1 MRANGQASKDRELL
15 TSMAT
20 VAYVLSREGKEYNRL
35 LMEQFQRWE
44 RVDVEKIAATAA
56 MPPEHLLFYKA
67 VAQTLGWLQQ
77 IPIAKE
83 RKENDLTYRLSP
95 VPVIYLQV
103 LLEARG
109 GVTQGVARRL
119 EKLLGEAH
127 EATRGKGPRRLLAV
141 VAGLQTWAAVELPEV
156 GRGGALDLEET
167 QRVALNAC
175 GRARWTALAPLKMY
189 ALCQGADFGT
199 PRAILPPMGSAV
211 SRGIERLF
219 GFALGESES
228 DYRLSRGLHLKL
240 ADLAHTSIW
249 DINSGL
255 YRLGGGS

>member
-1 MRANGQASKDRELL
+1 MRANAQASKERELL
-15 TSMAT
+15 TSVAT
-20 VAYVLSREGKEYNRL
+20 VAYVLSREGKEFNRYL
-35 LMEQFQRWE
+35 VEQFEPWDRLE
-44 RVDVEKIAATAA
+44 VEKMGAPGA

-77 IPIAKE
+77 VPVPKE
-83 RKENDLTYRLSP
+83 RKENDVRNGLSL
-95 VPVIYLQV
+95 VPLIYFQV
-103 LLEARG
+103 LLEART
-109 GVTQGVARRL
+109 GVTRGVAKRL
-119 EKLLGEAH
+119 EELLGEAQ
-127 EATRGKGPRRLLAV
+127 EATRGKSPRRLLAV

-156 GRGGALDLEET
+156 GRAGTLDLEET
-167 QRVALNAC
+167 QRLALNAC

-189 ALCQGADFGT
+189 ALCKGSDFRT
-199 PRAILPPMGSAV
+199 PRAILPPLGSAV

-240 ADLAHTSIW
+240 ADLAHASIW

-255 YRLGGGS
+255 HRLGGGS

>member
-20 VAYVLSREGKEYNRL
+20 VAYVLSREGKEYNLL

-44 RVDVEKIAATAA
+44 RVDMEKIAAKAA
-56 MPPEHLLFYKA
+56 MPQEHLLFYQA

-83 RKENDLTYRLSP
+83 GKGNGLMDRLSP

-103 LLEARG
+103 LLEARS
-109 GVTQGVARRL
+109 GVTQGVAGRL
-119 EKLLGEAH
+119 EKLLEEAH
-127 EATRGKGPRRLLAV
+127 EATRGKSPRRLLAV

-156 GRGGALDLEET
+156 GRAGALDLEET
-167 QRVALNAC
+167 QRLALNAC

-189 ALCQGADFGT
+189 ALAKGPDFGT

-219 GFALGESES
+219 GFGLGESES

-240 ADLAHTSIW
+240 ADLTHTSIW
-249 DINSGL
+249 DINSGF